1 MRTEDAEAD
10 LELSCKHV
18 GHLYPVLM
26 DKHGNVIDG
35 NHRLVADKN
44 WPKLKL
50 DHIKSKKELVLA
62 RLVSNV
68 CRRNVPRTEKTQML
82 RELGEIHVQEGVSP
96 GKIPHVVAEET
107 GMSYRWVMEYLP
119 DDLKERPGIG
129 GPRPSLKSFEGTEP
143 IDKGKVAGP
152 ATGNPR
158 FLSMLLPKILEVKDY
173 ANTDFVHIV
182 LERNFFAKIV
192 RLANEVGTTPETIIN
207 NTLVSMLRKNADGN
221 EPVPQDS
228 LVLKELC

>member
-1 MRTEDAEAD
+1 MRTENAEAD
-10 LELSCKHV
+10 LELSFKHV

-50 DHIKSKKELVLA
+50 DHIKSKKDLVLA

-82 RELGEIHVQEGVSP
+82 RELGEIHMQEGVSP
-96 GKIPHVVAEET
+96 GKIPHVIVEET
-107 GMSYRWVMEYLP
+107 GMSYRWVMEHLP

-129 GPRPSLKSFEGTEP
+129 GPRPSLKSFEGTEAL
-143 IDKGKVAGP
+143 DKGKVASP
-152 ATGNPR
+152 ATGKPWP
-158 FLSMLLPKILEVKDY
+158 LSVILPKILEVKDY
-173 ANTDFVHIV
+173 TNTDFVHIV
-182 LERNFFAKIV
+182 MEKNFFVKIAK
-192 RLANEVGTTPETIIN
+192 LANEVGTTPEVIIN
-207 NTLVSMLRKNADGN
+207 NTLVLVLRRNAEGN
-221 EPVPQDS
+221 EPVPRDS
-228 LVLKELC
+228 LVLKEMC